1 MREIPSFGLYGGS
14 ETPAGLHCETIGA
27 RAPAHGWRIAP
38 HRHAGLHQV
47 FLFLSGAV
55 RVSVD
60 GRWHELAL
68 PALAYVPPF
77 VVHGFAFAAGTE
89 GHVLTLPAAMVPEL
103 LEGGRAAAAGLDRWG
118 LGTPPPG
125 MAALFATV
133 EAEMGAADLAGAA
146 VLRGLAL
153 QILGLTARA
162 VAAGHGGFGPDR
174 AHRHM
179 ARFEAQIRAHLPDRW
194 SVARH
199 AAALGL
205 TATHL
210 TRITRAVAGVAPG
223 RLIEVRRLQEAR
235 RLLAYTEASVAEVG
249 YALGFDD
256 PAYFNR
262 VFRRAGGESPGAFRR
277 RATETG
283 APETATPETAAA
295 EGASPTPPP
304 D

>member
-1 MREIPSFGLYGGS
+1 MQGIPSFGLYGSS
-14 ETPAGLHCETIGA
+14 ETPAGLHCEPIGA

-47 FLFLSGAV
+47 FLFLAGAV

-68 PALAYVPPF
+68 PALAHVPPF

-89 GHVLTLPAAMVPEL
+89 GHVLTLPAALAPEL
-103 LEGGRAAAAGLDRWG
+103 LEPGRAASAGLDRWG
-118 LGTPPPG
+118 LGTPPAG
-125 MAALFATV
+125 MAALFAAV
-133 EAEMGAADLAGAA
+133 EAEMGAADLAGSA

-179 ARFEAQIRAHLPDRW
+179 ARFEAQIRAHLHDRW

-210 TRITRAVAGVAPG
+210 TRITQALAGIAPG
-223 RLIEVRRLQEAR
+223 RLIEARRLQEAR
-235 RLLAYTEASVAEVG
+235 RLLAYTESSVAEIG
-249 YALGFDD
+249 YALGFED

-277 RATETG
+277 RTRG
-283 APETATPETAAA
+283 A
-295 EGASPTPPP
+295 EGASPAPPSG
-304 D
+304 